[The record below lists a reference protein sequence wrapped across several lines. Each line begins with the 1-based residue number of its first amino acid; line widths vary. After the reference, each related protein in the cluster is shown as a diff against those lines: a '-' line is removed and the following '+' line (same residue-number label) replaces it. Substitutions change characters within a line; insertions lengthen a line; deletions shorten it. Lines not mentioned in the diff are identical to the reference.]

1 MPDQVQT
8 CFSEAILAEISHL
21 RAYARLMT
29 NDVSSADREVTET
42 LKRALSNIEGL
53 CNRTGLRVK
62 LLTILRNILVIGEAA
77 PGRLKALSAIYERLK
92 APFRIVANGHPERPD
107 SLATALLRLN
117 FGDRE
122 AVVLR
127 AGVRVSREEAAK
139 IIGCELHVYD
149 ARVRSGFA
157 RLAELLPSQMPTT
170 PAGEATASSFG
181 DANACRAF
189 SGINKA
195 LETPGKASALT
206 EGEIWLAD

>member
-117 FGDRE
+117 FGGPGSRRPTSRCE
-122 AVVLR
+122 SVSRGSGENHWLR
-127 AGVRVSREEAAK
+127 A
-139 IIGCELHVYD
+139 
-149 ARVRSGFA
+149 ARIRRKS
-157 RLAELLPSQMPTT
+157 AEWLRAPGRTPSK
-170 PAGEATASSFG
+170 
-181 DANACRAF
+181 ANAHDLCRGSDCKLF
-189 SGINKA
+189 WRCKCLPRILWDK
-195 LETPGKASALT
+195 
-206 EGEIWLAD
+206 